1 MRDESI
7 KDQFQQK
14 RMEKKE
20 ITLQPFKGGSS
31 CPCAWGKAG
40 GSQPCA
46 GTSCPLQSL
55 ISALPTDRACAAPGK
70 QMAVTI
76 SELKKGEKPCGSVV
90 EERGE
95 ETKTIKTYA
104 HN

>member
-7 KDQFQQK
+7 EDQFQQK
-14 RMEKKE
+14 RMENHSPAIQGRE
-20 ITLQPFKGGSS
+20 QLSL
-31 CPCAWGKAG
+31 CLRKAG

-76 SELKKGEKPCGSVV
+76 SELKKGGKPCGSVV
-90 EERGE
+90 EEWGE

-104 HN
+104 CN